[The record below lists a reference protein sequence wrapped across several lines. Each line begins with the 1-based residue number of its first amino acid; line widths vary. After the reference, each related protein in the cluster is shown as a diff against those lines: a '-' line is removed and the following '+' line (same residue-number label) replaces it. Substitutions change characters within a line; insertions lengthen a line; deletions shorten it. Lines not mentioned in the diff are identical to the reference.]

1 MIDKIKR
8 HVQIGHWHLWEV
20 AFDDGREAII
30 EMLRPAD
37 GVNEVQIG
45 MSYESVAWAI
55 ITDGVLIPNLKS
67 A

>member
-45 MSYESVAWAI
+45 MSYE
-55 ITDGVLIPNLKS
+55 
-67 A
+67 